1 MKCLL
6 DYHISPRVIAAL
18 KRIGGKSELVHMRD
32 WHGGAYVR
40 QHGEGDLPWLR
51 VAGREGW
58 IIVTGDVNTL
68 LGELVSLCDE
78 GGPMPG
84 FAVVASE
91 RLADIGWIARKLAAM
106 EKKFVRVK
114 ACNVQVFL

>member
-1 MKCLL
+1 MRLVRAI
-6 DYHISPRVIAAL
+6 DDEPVGHAADERL
-18 KRIGGKSELVHMRD
+18 ACARERGH
-32 WHGGAYVR
+32 VR
-40 QHGEGDLPWLR
+40 RGSTARED
-51 VAGREGW
+51 AGREGW
-58 IIVTGDVNTL
+58 IIVTRDVNTL

-78 GGPMPG
+78 GAPMPG